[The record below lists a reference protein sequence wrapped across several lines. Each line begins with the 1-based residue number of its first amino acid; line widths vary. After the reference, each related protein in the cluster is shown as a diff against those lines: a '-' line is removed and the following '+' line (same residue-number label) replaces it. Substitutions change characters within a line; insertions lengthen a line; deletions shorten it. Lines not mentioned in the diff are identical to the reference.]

1 MHAFSSA
8 SGSRG
13 FGSRLWCE
21 RVKALLFLVGLV
33 AALAV
38 LFRFRGWH
46 VEHYPRGARR
56 AHFVVCAALAVI
68 AGSAVVYMLQ
78 DTILCPSGYAN
89 ADPVRNTENRKG
101 GIKLICRDD
110 DGVTADGSVFSGVFA
125 WLGVFAW
132 TFAGAS
138 AVWRGFGPM
147 APPRPAGPSIE
158 PVLGT
163 PTDRKEARRERNR
176 AKRDAE
182 RRGGRR

>member
-1 MHAFSSA
+1 M
-8 SGSRG
+8 
-13 FGSRLWCE
+13 
-21 RVKALLFLVGLV
+21 KALLFFAGLV

-46 VEHYPRGARR
+46 VDHYPRGARR
-56 AHFVVCAALAVI
+56 AHFVVCAAFAVI
-68 AGSAVVYMLQ
+68 AASASVYLVR

-89 ADPVRNTENRKG
+89 ADPVRNTKNRKG

-110 DGVTADGSVFSGVFA
+110 DGNAADGSLFSGVFA

-138 AVWRGFGPM
+138 AVWRAFGPP
-147 APPRPAGPSIE
+147 APPIPAQ
-158 PVLGT
+158 PVNVPVPGT
-163 PTDRKEARRERNR
+163 PTDRKERRKERNR

-182 RRGGRR
+182 RRGGRRS